1 MSTTKPE
8 TDALTLLR
16 AIFDLGEADMRVT
29 VDLLA
34 RLGGHTIDRAESLIG
49 QLRRAKLVQEN
60 CIGVTMVGLAAAV
73 ALPEFEP
80 RREPAPRTRAG
91 LRAA

>member
-1 MSTTKPE
+1 MSRTMPE

-16 AIFDLGEADMRVT
+16 ALFDLGDADIRIT
-29 VDLLA
+29 LDLLA
-34 RLGGHTIDRAESLIG
+34 RLAGQTTERAHSLIV

-60 CIGVTMVGLAAAV
+60 GLGLTMVGLAAAV

-80 RREPAPRTRAG
+80 AAEPASRRSTR

>member
-1 MSTTKPE
+1 MSSNKPE

-16 AIFDLGEADMRVT
+16 AIFDLGDADMRVT
-29 VDLLA
+29 LDLLA
-34 RLGGHTIDRAESLIG
+34 RLGGHSRDRAKSLLS
-49 QLRRAKLVQEN
+49 QLRRAKLVQET
-60 CIGVTMVGLAAAV
+60 GMGLTMVGLAAAV

-80 RREPAPRTRAG
+80 CREPARRGRPG

>member
-1 MSTTKPE
+1 MSSTKPE

-16 AIFDLGEADMRVT
+16 AIFDLGEADLRVT
-29 VDLLA
+29 ADLLA
-34 RLGGHTIDRAESLIG
+34 RLGGHSIDRTKALVA
-49 QLRRAKLVQEN
+49 QLRRAKLVQDN
-60 CIGVTMVGLAAAV
+60 ALGLTMVGLAAAV

-80 RREPAPRTRAG
+80 STEPAPRSRPG

>member
-1 MSTTKPE
+1 MSSTKPE

-16 AIFDLGEADMRVT
+16 AIYDLGDADMRVT
-29 VDLLA
+29 LDLLA
-34 RLGGHTIDRAESLIG
+34 RLGGHTRHCAESLVE
-49 QLRRAKLVQEN
+49 QLRRAKLVQET
-60 CIGVTMVGLAAAV
+60 GLGLTMVGLAAAV

-80 RREPAPRTRAG
+80 SREPARGRRPG